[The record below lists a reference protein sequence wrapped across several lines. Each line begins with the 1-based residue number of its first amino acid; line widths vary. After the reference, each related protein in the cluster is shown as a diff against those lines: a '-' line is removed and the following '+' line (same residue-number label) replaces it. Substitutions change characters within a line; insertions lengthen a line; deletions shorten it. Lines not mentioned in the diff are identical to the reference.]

1 MSQRKRQQPGG
12 DLANAPITRRRLLAL
27 GGLSAAGLASVWLAG
42 CAPGQSQPAASQPAA
57 SGGTAAQGGGP
68 PLAIAFHMP
77 LTGPAALLGAQCR
90 AGAQMAVDEINA
102 AGGVNGRRIE
112 VSVEDCGG
120 DNTTAINTFN
130 KIIGDRPVAVVGS
143 MITPQVLA
151 ISNLVQRESI
161 PYLFSSTSTTVTR
174 QGIPWFF
181 RLGVHDELRNRV
193 ATRYLVDR
201 LGKQRIAALHT
212 NDDYGKTAAQVVS
225 DELKT
230 RYGKDLVADES
241 FGGNDKDMSA
251 QILSIQRA
259 NADGVMINTFPT
271 TMALALKQIKQ
282 LGANFTVMGDNSV
295 ISPVMATLLTEAEM
309 DGAYAASGGVPQSS
323 DDPKVKAWITAYQQ
337 RNNNTEPD
345 GYSLAN
351 YDGVHLLAQALAS
364 APSTEPQAVHDALM
378 ATKYQGLLYPYV
390 FDQYGDGV
398 HLVVVS
404 RNNGKKVEVLDTIW
418 EDGYSA

>member
-1 MSQRKRQQPGG
+1 
-12 DLANAPITRRRLLAL
+12 
-27 GGLSAAGLASVWLAG
+27 
-42 CAPGQSQPAASQPAA
+42 
-57 SGGTAAQGGGP
+57 
-68 PLAIAFHMP
+68 MP

-112 VSVEDCGG
+112 VSVEDSGG
-120 DNTTAINTFN
+120 DNTSAINTFN

-161 PYLFSSTSTTVTR
+161 PYLFSATSTTVTR

-181 RLGVHDELRNRV
+181 RLGVHDELRNR
-193 ATRYLVDR
+193 AAIRYLVDR

-212 NDDYGKTAAQVVS
+212 NDDYGKTAAAVAS
-225 DELKT
+225 DELKA
-230 RYGKDLVADES
+230 RYSKDLVADES
-241 FGGNDKDMSA
+241 FGGTDKDLSA

-259 NADGVMINTFPT
+259 NADGAMVNTFPT

-295 ISPVMATLLTEAEM
+295 ISPVMGTLLTETEM
-309 DGAYAASGGVPQSS
+309 DGAYAASGGVPQAS
-323 DDPKVKAWITAYQQ
+323 DDPKVKAWIATYQE

-351 YDGVHLLAQALAS
+351 YDGVHLLAQALAR

-378 ATKYQGLLYPYV
+378 AIQNYPGLMFPYS

-398 HLVVVS
+398 HLVVIS
-404 RNNGKKVEVLDTIW
+404 RNKGKNPEVLDTVW
-418 EDGYSA
+418 EEGYSA